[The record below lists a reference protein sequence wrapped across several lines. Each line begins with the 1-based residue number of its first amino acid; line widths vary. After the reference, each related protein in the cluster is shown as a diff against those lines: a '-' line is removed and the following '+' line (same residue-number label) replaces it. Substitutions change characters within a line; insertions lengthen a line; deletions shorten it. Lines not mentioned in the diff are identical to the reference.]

1 MNLSQAQVQLQDLSW
16 IWYLLYWN
24 LSRGRGGSR
33 VSGESLLG
41 CISLTYVH
49 LKTSWPHPRTDPA
62 SASWAYSNA
71 VRDDIC
77 TDGYQMLLVFP
88 SWIIAKE
95 SQHHLT
101 LSKRQKEYSL
111 GGGSMGT
118 ITPAPWYGD
127 IDVGA
132 LIASSRWTHQNN
144 TRWMLAK
151 KKRMAIRKA
160 QRIAGNTCFS
170 SSNPSPLLLNIT
182 QILKNYGPFWVVQ
195 VN

>member
-24 LSRGRGGSR
+24 LSRGRGASR

-62 SASWAYSNA
+62 SASWACSNA

-77 TDGYQMLLVFP
+77 TDGYHMLLVFP

-95 SQHHLT
+95 SQLHLT

-132 LIASSRWTHQNN
+132 LIASSRWTHQNK

-151 KKRMAIRKA
+151 
-160 QRIAGNTCFS
+160 
-170 SSNPSPLLLNIT
+170 SNVWQFERDS
-182 QILKNYGPFWVVQ
+182 G
-195 VN
+195 

>member
-62 SASWAYSNA
+62 SASWACSNA

-77 TDGYQMLLVFP
+77 TDAYHMLLVFP

-132 LIASSRWTHQNN
+132 LIASSRWTHENK

-151 KKRMAIRKA
+151 SNVWQFERDS
-160 QRIAGNTCFS
+160 GYS

-182 QILKNYGPFWVVQ
+182 QILKIYGPFWVVQ